1 MFVVLEGPRNPIATH
16 GTTPR
21 RAELRVLF
29 PEHSVVRH
37 AAGCRRRIPCTLPSA
52 ALPTPSP
59 SLPPPVPPPP
69 PCYSRQGLVWR
80 PPPAPSRRVRRR
92 RWSFGTGKLPAA
104 VLTPS
109 RCLLKFRPHDFAIL
123 GRDNCLIGE
132 EHWVTTVVSISWQK
146 QINKQIKTPAG
157 RRI

>member
-16 GTTPR
+16 ESTTQR
-21 RAELRVLF
+21 RRGRSSVFCF
-29 PEHSVVRH
+29 PNTVVRH

-69 PCYSRQGLVWR
+69 CYSRQGLVWR

-92 RWSFGTGKLPAA
+92 RWSFGTGKLSAA
-104 VLTPS
+104 LLT
-109 RCLLKFRPHDFAIL
+109 RPRGVCSNSGLMIL
-123 GRDNCLIGE
+123 PF
-132 EHWVTTVVSISWQK
+132 WAVVI
-146 QINKQIKTPAG
+146 A
-157 RRI
+157 